1 MGQERK
7 SPFFFPYNPPM
18 EPLLPLLKEGI
29 WKGRDM
35 SICKPLLGTEQL
47 GDVPLLAFGYD
58 RPNTFEFLSKDK
70 GGDFERLQKEAIAN
84 LRARPAKWRVARS
97 TGGFLGFGKKPQ
109 LLIFDGDFFAAERV
123 LDEEFLREAQR
134 LLKTQLVAV
143 GIPARGVIFAAD
155 GMPKGNDPHLEIGAF
170 VAMMANIYRTSAR
183 DTAPISPT
191 VFTAQDGKLIG
202 SIRSDDAE
210 KIGRESADQQIKN
223 EDDKLYVSGLLVDE
237 NGAKA
242 MHLLIGCDD
251 VKLLRRSVVPHF
263 LGAVDS
269 VRERPDFGGTIK
281 VVIMDNMTP
290 DGPETREAVGFLNER
305 LRGIVVEAHMKT
317 VTGVPLRASVQY
329 GMIGPN

>member
-1 MGQERK
+1 
-7 SPFFFPYNPPM
+7 M

-29 WKGRDM
+29 WKGREI
-35 SICKPLLGTEQL
+35 SICRPLFGAEQL

-58 RPNTFEFLSKDK
+58 RPNTFEFLSKEK
-70 GGDFERLQKEAIAN
+70 GGDFERLQKEAVAN
-84 LRARPAKWRVARS
+84 LRARPAKWKVARS

-109 LLIFDGDFFAAERV
+109 LLVFDGDFFAAERV

-134 LLKTQLVAV
+134 LLKTQLVAI

-155 GMPKGNDPHLEIGAF
+155 GLPKGKDPRTEIAAF
-170 VAMMANIYRTSAR
+170 VAMIANIYRSSAR
-183 DTAPISPT
+183 ETAPISPT

-202 SIRSDDAE
+202 SIRSEDAE
-210 KIGRESADQQIKN
+210 KLGRESADQQMKD
-223 EDDKLYVSGLLVDE
+223 EDDKLYVSGLLVDDKD
-237 NGAKA
+237 GKKS

-263 LGAVDS
+263 LAAVDS

-281 VVIMDNMTP
+281 VVVLDNMTP
-290 DGPETREAVGFLNER
+290 DGSELREAISFLNER
-305 LRGIVVEAHMKT
+305 LAGIVVEAHMKT
-317 VTGVPLRASVQY
+317 VTGEPVRASIQY